1 MRKRIPV
8 FLRMRFLITLAGCFF
23 GIVLSGQVLN
33 VEGQRFVNDT
43 NGWVGRVGFSFQLL
57 QNTKQVIGL
66 GNAVHVQYRHNR
78 HRVLLLSDLNFIRAG
93 GTDFVNTGY
102 QHIRYNN
109 KLNEHLTWEFFV
121 QTQYNKVLL
130 MDFRGL
136 AGTGPRV
143 KLLKKENLHL
153 YAAALY
159 MFEHEQI
166 TGDSITFNDHRM
178 SSYVTNTWIL
188 SKHADWSA
196 TVFYQPNLGNFS
208 DMRIAGDMALDI
220 NITKKLGFRTT
231 FNFLY
236 DNKQPAGVPEWTY
249 QLKNS
254 IDWHF

>member
-1 MRKRIPV
+1 
-8 FLRMRFLITLAGCFF
+8 MRFLFLLVISFWTAGAQA
-23 GIVLSGQVLN
+23 QVLN

-109 KLNEHLTWEFFV
+109 KLNKHFTWEAFV

-130 MDFRGL
+130 MDFRGV
-136 AGTGPRV
+136 AGTGPRL
-143 KLLKKENLHL
+143 KLIKKENLHL

-159 MFEHEQI
+159 MFEHERI

-178 SSYVTNTWIL
+178 SSYITCTWVL
-188 SKHADWSA
+188 SKHADLSA
-196 TVFYQPNLGNFS
+196 TVFYQPNLAVFS

-220 NITKKLGFRTT
+220 GITKKLGFRTT
-231 FNFLY
+231 FNMLY
-236 DNKQPAGVPEWTY
+236 DNKQPGGVQELTY

-254 IDWHF
+254 LDWRF